1 MTTPQPLDTARSR
14 VIDLL
19 SAHFAHDHIPVEE
32 LDQRLDAAYKAT
44 SILELEAL
52 VRDLPDAQA
61 ALARL
66 SAHAPAY
73 REEPSVQL
81 DYPEDSERVLSIM
94 SETRRRGLW
103 VVPRELE
110 VLSIMSETEL
120 DLRQASLAP
129 GLTEIAISGLMTKVV
144 IIVPPG
150 VRIVNRVLAV
160 MGAVRD
166 RTTRDPVVDPTA
178 PVIRIKGWAA
188 MAEVI
193 IKRDR

>member
-1 MTTPQPLDTARSR
+1 MTSPQPLDTARSR
-14 VIDLL
+14 VIEML
-19 SAHFAHDHIPVEE
+19 SAHFAHDGIPVEE
-32 LDQRLDAAYKAT
+32 LDRRLDAAYKAT

-52 VRDLPDAQA
+52 VRDLPNAQA
-61 ALARL
+61 ALARI
-66 SAHAPAY
+66 SMHAPPY

-81 DYPEDSERVLSIM
+81 DYPEESERILALM

-129 GLTEIAISGLMTKVV
+129 GLTEISISGVMTKVI

-150 VRIVNRVLAV
+150 VRVVNRVLAV

-166 RTTRDPVVDPTA
+166 RTARDPVTDPTA
-178 PVIRIKGWAA
+178 PVIRITGWAA

-193 IKRDR
+193 IKR

>member
-1 MTTPQPLDTARSR
+1 MTTPPPLDAARTR
-14 VIDLL
+14 VIDML
-19 SAHFAHDHIPVEE
+19 SAHFAHDGIPVEE
-32 LDQRLDAAYKAT
+32 LDRRLDAAYKAT
-44 SILELEAL
+44 SLLELEAL
-52 VRDLPDAQA
+52 VRDLPNAHA
-61 ALARL
+61 ALARI
-66 SAHAPAY
+66 SAHPTAY

-81 DYPEDSERVLSIM
+81 DYPEESERILALL

-110 VLSIMSETEL
+110 VVSIMSETEL
-120 DLRQASLAP
+120 DLCQASLAP
-129 GLTEIAISGLMTKVV
+129 GMTEISISGVMTKVV

-166 RTTRDPVVDPTA
+166 RTARDPVVDPTA
-178 PVIRIKGWAA
+178 PVVRITGWAA

-193 IKRDR
+193 IKRGT